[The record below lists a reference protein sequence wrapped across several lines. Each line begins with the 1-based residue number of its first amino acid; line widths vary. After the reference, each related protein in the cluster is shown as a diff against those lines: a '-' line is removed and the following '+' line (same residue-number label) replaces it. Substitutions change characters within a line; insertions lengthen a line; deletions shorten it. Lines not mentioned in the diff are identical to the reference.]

1 MKFIEAENRGPEESG
16 SQYLM
21 SEEVIKYEVPI
32 NIKLTCNTKQ
42 KTTTLSN
49 AFFSSKLLGY
59 Y

>member
-42 KTTTLSN
+42 KTIHNHKTTRKEKN
-49 AFFSSKLLGY
+49 
-59 Y
+59 